1 MSHIDI
7 HESSIYVTVFWLMST
22 LFRLIIAVVK
32 MSSTQKIRFLI
43 VGLFFGAVTCV
54 TLQYL

>member
-1 MSHIDI
+1 MSDIDI